1 MLSIGKLGQAAGVK
15 VPTIRYYEQIG
26 LLRPTIRSEGN
37 QRLFARST
45 LARLA
50 FIRHARDLGFSLEA
64 IRDLLALQDD
74 PDQPCTAA
82 DAIARAQLEAVNR
95 RIAQLTALRCELEK
109 MVAQCARG
117 TVAECRVIE
126 VLGNHDLC
134 LHPDHEAGHHGGEHT
149 AHAGY
154 GN

>member
-37 QRLFARST
+37 QRLYARNT
-45 LARLA
+45 LSRLA

-74 PDQPCTAA
+74 PNQPCTAA
-82 DAIARAQLEAVNR
+82 DTIARAQLEAVNR
-95 RIAQLTALRCELEK
+95 RIVQLTALRCELEK

-134 LHPDHEAGHHGGEHT
+134 LHSDHEAGHHGDEHP
-149 AHAGY
+149 AHMGH
-154 GN
+154 GK

>member
-26 LLRPTIRSEGN
+26 LLRPATRSEGN
-37 QRLFARST
+37 QRLYAPAT
-45 LARLA
+45 LSRLA

-74 PDQPCTAA
+74 PGQPCAAA
-82 DAIARAQLEAVNR
+82 DAIAQAQLKAVNR
-95 RIAQLTALRCELEK
+95 RISQLEALRCELEK
-109 MVAQCARG
+109 MVAHCAHG

-126 VLGNHDLC
+126 VLGNHELC
-134 LHPDHEAGHHGGEHT
+134 LHRDHDSGADHDHPHH
-149 AHAGY
+149 
-154 GN
+154 